1 MSEKQK
7 KAFKAAFPH
16 TVPILTGFLFLGFAY
31 GVYMH
36 SAGLS
41 VLYTVF
47 MASLIFGGKLSSFPL
62 CSAGNLLPCGN
73 DSASSPILRHSHAE

>member
-7 KAFKAAFPH
+7 KALKAAFPH
-16 TVPILTGFLFLGFAY
+16 TIPILTGFLFLGFAY

-41 VLYTVF
+41 VLYTLF
-47 MASLIFGGKLSSFPL
+47 MASLIFGGSL
-62 CSAGNLLPCGN
+62 
-73 DSASSPILRHSHAE
+73 